1 MSKIRITKE
10 FNFEAAH
17 ALWNYNGLCQN
28 IHGHSYKLYVT
39 IIGSP
44 IDDKKDPKFGMIMDF
59 GDLKK
64 LIKESVID
72 IFDHSLIVF
81 EDAANDIIKTTAQ
94 MYGRLILTIYQ
105 PTCEN
110 MVADF
115 AKRIQ
120 SILPKNLKLHS
131 LKLYET
137 ATAYCEWYA
146 EDN

>member
-10 FNFEAAH
+10 FKFEAAH

-28 IHGHSYKLYVT
+28 IHGHSYRLYVT
-39 IIGSP
+39 LMGIP
-44 IDDKKDPKFGMIMDF
+44 ISDKQNPKFGMIMDF
-59 GDLKK
+59 TDLKNI
-64 LIKESVID
+64 IKTSVVD

-81 EDAANDIIKTTAQ
+81 EDASNEIIENTAQ
-94 MYGRLILTIYQ
+94 MYGRLILTDYQ

-115 AKRIQ
+115 AQRIKPN
-120 SILPKNLKLHS
+120 LPDNIKIHS

-137 ATAYCEWYA
+137 ATAYCEWFA